1 MKFSLPAIAVALG
14 AITASASPVEL
25 VERATP
31 TVYLCGDST
40 MAKNGANDGSTDG
53 WGQYFGALSSA
64 TVVNKAIGG
73 RSARSYTVEGRFT
86 EVANLVKSGDI
97 VVIEFGH
104 NDGGSPESNDNGR
117 SDCPGAGTE
126 TCTSSKDGSTVYT
139 FVYYVIQAAKLMVS
153 KGATVVLSSQTPN
166 NAWEG
171 GSFSYSPP
179 RFVGYV
185 KTAANAIASSSVT
198 YVDHYNAQTLA
209 YKKLGNSGTN
219 ALYPNDHTHTSPAGA
234 KLAAQAFA
242 QAINAKMNGTTSLTS
257 YILQPAP
264 SVY

>member
-1 MKFSLPAIAVALG
+1 MKFSLPALAVALG
-14 AITASASPVEL
+14 ALSASASPVEL
-25 VERATP
+25 AARATP

-40 MAKNGANDGSTDG
+40 MANKGANDGATDG
-53 WGQYFGALSSA
+53 WGQYFGTYSTA

-86 EVANLVKSGDI
+86 EVINLVKSGDI

-104 NDGGSPESNDNGR
+104 NDGGSPETNDNGR

-126 TCTSSKDGSTVYT
+126 TCKSSADGSTVYT
-139 FVYYVIQAAKLMVS
+139 FVYYVSQAAKALVA
-153 KGATVVLSSQTPN
+153 KGATVVLSTQTPN
-166 NAWEG
+166 NVWET
-171 GSFSYSPP
+171 GSYSYSPP

-185 KTAANAIASSSVT
+185 KTAATAVASASVT
-198 YVDHYNAQTLA
+198 YVDHYNAQSLA

-242 QAINAKMNGTTSLTS
+242 QAIASKMNGTTSLTN
-257 YILQPAP
+257 YIVSPAP